1 MAAAAAKEQTGT
13 LMDGILIEEL
23 GKQLPKQTAAMQTAA
38 MLDLP
43 HVTETVVGFVH
54 AVSWT
59 EPWLMCLIV
68 FHTSLLVL
76 SIVSRKHSNLQMG
89 LFFLVLLGVFSTERL
104 NSFLQRHWRRF
115 AYRPYFDSHGMF
127 LSAVWSG
134 PLLVVSSLILVNSL
148 ITFSTLVHKWKRAE
162 LKHRIHTAQEKI
174 D

>member
-1 MAAAAAKEQTGT
+1 MEMAAAAAAAKEQTGT
-13 LMDGILIEEL
+13 LVDGILIEEL
-23 GKQLPKQTAAMQTAA
+23 GKQLPKQTAA

-148 ITFSTLVHKWKRAE
+148 ITFSTLVLKWKRAE
-162 LKHRIHTAQEKI
+162 LKHRIYTAQEKI

>member
-23 GKQLPKQTAAMQTAA
+23 GKHLPKQTAAMQTAA

-76 SIVSRKHSNLQMG
+76 SIVSRKHS
-89 LFFLVLLGVFSTERL
+89 
-104 NSFLQRHWRRF
+104 F
-115 AYRPYFDSHGMF
+115 AYQPYFDSHGMF

-148 ITFSTLVHKWKRAE
+148 ITFSTLFLKWKRAE